1 MGGIFWY
8 YYHPHPKRFLKFFII
23 CSKNRHFS
31 LASNMNQPFL
41 QIIWEHLNCP
51 WCSCPYRTEPLQ
63 NSKVLKQTY
72 ENSPQYLIRM
82 MRPVRSLL
90 TGLRITSGRYQ
101 GLQIAGEGLG
111 VIMVPPVGQRCSL
124 EGGDCFSTRPW
135 QAVLRHQPE
144 TPSLLHHYQQ
154 KYPVVFSP
162 WADVWTNRRAWPVKM
177 TVHIDSSYLDVFG
190 KTAYLKFTKEGT
202 LNQCFFINKWQWQP
216 SL

>member
-23 CSKNRHFS
+23 CSKNCHFS

-72 ENSPQYLIRM
+72 ENSPQYLTRM

-90 TGLRITSGRYQ
+90 TGLRIKSGHYQ

-111 VIMVPPVGQRCSL
+111 VIVAPAVGQRCSL
-124 EGGDCFSTRPW
+124 KGGDCFHKALAGCP
-135 QAVLRHQPE
+135 Q
-144 TPSLLHHYQQ
+144 TPTWDSLS
-154 KYPVVFSP
+154 FSSL
-162 WADVWTNRRAWPVKM
+162 
-177 TVHIDSSYLDVFG
+177 SSKIPGSFL
-190 KTAYLKFTKEGT
+190 
-202 LNQCFFINKWQWQP
+202 
-216 SL
+216 SLSRCVN